1 MGIRYFFLCQ
11 FLCSFGFWV
20 YESNAY
26 LIKKV
31 DVVLGEKLVIQ
42 YSSRD
47 FSHVFWLLIEN
58 KINKSR

>member
-1 MGIRYFFLCQ
+1 MV
-11 FLCSFGFWV
+11 FGWV

-31 DVVLGEKLVIQ
+31 DIFLGEKLVIQ

-47 FSHVFWLLIEN
+47 FSYVFWLLNE
-58 KINKSR
+58 KINK